1 MNRIGTTNF
10 VHYLPIIII
19 GLLSVALVCLIWMF
33 GQARRKQKQLEQK
46 IRLLELDTPV
56 KTEPEIKSCVENP
69 NNIDKTC
76 QIEIEHIPENLFVAH
91 VDQLIIRNISSS
103 EFTANTIAD
112 ILHLSRTQLDRRM
125 KQLVGKTIS
134 AYLLDRRMMH
144 ARELLLTS
152 DMPIVDVAVKCGF
165 DDTSYFSRVF
175 RNYHSKTPS
184 DVRKEE
190 RKD

>member
-1 MNRIGTTNF
+1 MQRIEAINII
-10 VHYLPIIII
+10 HHLPTIII
-19 GLLSVALVCLIWMF
+19 GLLSVALVCLIWML
-33 GQARRKQKQLEQK
+33 GQARKKQKQLEQK
-46 IRLLELDTPV
+46 LEILGQGNMV
-56 KTEPEIKSCVENP
+56 RPELALNKSVENAAKG
-69 NNIDKTC
+69 NETC
-76 QIEIEHIPENLFVAH
+76 QMELEHIPDNIFVAH
-91 VDQLIIRNISSS
+91 VDQLIMRNISTP

-112 ILHLSRTQLDRRM
+112 ILHLSRSQLDRRM

-134 AYLLDRRMMH
+134 AYLQDRRMMH

-184 DVRKEE
+184 EVRKEE

>member
-1 MNRIGTTNF
+1 MHRIEANTI
-10 VHYLPIIII
+10 HYLPTIII
-19 GLLSVALVCLIWMF
+19 GLLSVALVCLIWML
-33 GQARRKQKQLEQK
+33 GQARRKQEQLEQK
-46 IRLLELDTPV
+46 IKLLEVDTPV
-56 KTEPEIKSCVENP
+56 KPEPDTKSVDNTNSIKE
-69 NNIDKTC
+69 TC
-76 QIEIEHIPENLFVAH
+76 QIELEHMPDNVFVSH
-91 VDQLIIRNISSS
+91 VDQLIIRNLSNP
-103 EFTANTIAD
+103 EFNANTITD

-125 KQLVGKTIS
+125 KQMVGKTLS
-134 AYLLDRRMMH
+134 AYLLDRRMMY

-184 DVRKEE
+184 EVRKEE

>member
-1 MNRIGTTNF
+1 MHRIEANTI
-10 VHYLPIIII
+10 HYLPTIII
-19 GLLSVALVCLIWMF
+19 GLLSVALVCLIWML
-33 GQARRKQKQLEQK
+33 GQARRKQEQLEQK
-46 IRLLELDTPV
+46 IKLLEVDTPV
-56 KTEPEIKSCVENP
+56 KPEPDTKSVDNTNSIKE
-69 NNIDKTC
+69 TC
-76 QIEIEHIPENLFVAH
+76 QIELEHMPDNVFVSH
-91 VDQLIIRNISSS
+91 VDQLIIRNLSNP
-103 EFTANTIAD
+103 EFNANTITD

-125 KQLVGKTIS
+125 M
-134 AYLLDRRMMH
+134 Y

-184 DVRKEE
+184 EVRKEE